1 MLKIYNIKEKTQYL
15 NEVATL
21 TQLQWGSNVKTPNE
35 FNQKISKKV
44 NNIIN
49 NFDNPYYCSLILLD
63 DDNLV
68 GFISL
73 FEKDGKE
80 RQDLKPWYATMYVKK
95 EYRGNNYSKILND
108 AILKEVKSRGFER
121 VYLKSDLVNYYEK
134 FGAIYVCN
142 LNNGEKLYYIDV
154 T

>member
-21 TQLQWGSNVKTPNE
+21 TQLQWGSNVKTPTE
-35 FNQKISKKV
+35 FNQKISKQF

-49 NFDNPYYCSLILLD
+49 NFDNPYYCTLILLD

-73 FEKDGKE
+73 FEKDGEE
-80 RQDLKPWYATMYVKK
+80 RQNLKPWYATMYVKK
-95 EYRGNNYSKILND
+95 
-108 AILKEVKSRGFER
+108 
-121 VYLKSDLVNYYEK
+121 
-134 FGAIYVCN
+134 
-142 LNNGEKLYYIDV
+142 
-154 T
+154 